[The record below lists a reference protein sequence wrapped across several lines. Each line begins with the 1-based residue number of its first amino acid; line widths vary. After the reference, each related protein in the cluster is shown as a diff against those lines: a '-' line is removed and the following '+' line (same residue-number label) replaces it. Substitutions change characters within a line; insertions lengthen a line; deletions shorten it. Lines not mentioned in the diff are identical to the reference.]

1 MLSKEELLKDDMHF
15 EAMERLK
22 LLQVSLPHR
31 NFYFINRIC
40 VKAIVDHQEK
50 KITVEEPSEK
60 ELKMIKEMEKQKQ
73 IMIYYMIQDEGL
85 WPDGA
90 TFPRYTFLHVDSFK
104 EEYEYVKEECIVN
117 CHTVPAYVVNME
129 EPDNPELT
137 EVLIGNIDGV
147 LIQTS

>member
-22 LLQVSLPHR
+22 LLQVPILHR
-31 NFYFINRIC
+31 NFYFTNRIC
-40 VKAIVDHQEK
+40 VKAIVDRQRK

-60 ELKMIKEMEKQKQ
+60 EFKMIKELEQQKQ
-73 IMIYYMIQDEGL
+73 IMIYYMIQDEGI

-104 EEYEYVKEECIVN
+104 EEYEYVKEECIAN
-117 CHTVPAYVVNME
+117 CHTVPVYVVNME

-137 EVLIGNIDGV
+137 EVSIRNIDGV